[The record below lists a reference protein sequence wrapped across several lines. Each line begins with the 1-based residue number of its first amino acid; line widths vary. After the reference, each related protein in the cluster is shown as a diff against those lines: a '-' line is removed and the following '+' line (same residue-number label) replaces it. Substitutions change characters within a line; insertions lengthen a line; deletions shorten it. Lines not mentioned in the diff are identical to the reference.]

1 MLISGSVLCL
11 NVLSYLILNFYVF
24 RSKEMEQYLYFSKPH
39 GFKVNP
45 FSMQEK
51 EFRIQKVCI
60 FLPLMTSYGF
70 NMTSVLDFL
79 HCMSLNLKPFKFK
92 ELFAYI
98 FLSWCE
104 NNIFSVYILFIF
116 RCYFFGVSLGFIKF
130 FFGVNVSLSTY

>member
-11 NVLSYLILNFYVF
+11 NVLSYLILNIYVF

-39 GFKVNP
+39 GFKLNP

-51 EFRIQKVCI
+51 EFR
-60 FLPLMTSYGF
+60 LPLMTSYGF

-79 HCMSLNLKPFKFK
+79 RNISLNLKPFK

-98 FLSWCE
+98 FLSGCE
-104 NNIFSVYILFIF
+104 NNIFI
-116 RCYFFGVSLGFIKF
+116 
-130 FFGVNVSLSTY
+130 